1 MPAIDRVRWQQL
13 SPHLDRA
20 LEMTLPE
27 RVGWLETMG
36 TSDPALAAD
45 LRALLDAHAA
55 ATTEGFLKSPPLW
68 PLHDP
73 TLAGRTLGAYTLE
86 APIGQGG
93 MGSVWRARRSDD
105 QFEGVAAIKLLNLAL
120 IGRKGAERFKREASI
135 LAKLHHPNIARLL
148 DAGLSEFGQPF
159 LVLEY
164 VEGERIDHYCDAR
177 RLSIDAR
184 LRLFIDVLAAVGHA
198 HASLIVHR
206 DIKPSNLLVTQSGV
220 VKLLDFGIAKLL
232 ADHPG
237 TDARGDVTQEDTR
250 VLTPEFAAPE
260 QIIGSAVTT
269 ATDVYALG
277 LLLFLLLSGQ
287 QPRAVASRSPA
298 DWVKAIVD
306 CDTPRLSEQATTGV
320 ALEHAR
326 KRATTPDKLRRQL
339 AGDLEN
345 IVAKALKPDPRERY
359 ESVTRFADDIRR
371 HLNDEPVS
379 ARPDTLAYRLGKFVR
394 KHRVGVATAAL
405 TGCAL
410 VGATGMA
417 TWQMLEARAQRDE
430 AVYQTRRAQAVND
443 FMNVM
448 MADVGPDGR
457 SLTPLELLDKG
468 RTLLETQYGSDP
480 AFVAGILVNIAG
492 RYMDLGRIDKELETL
507 EQAERIAR
515 ARNDNELLAN
525 VQCNTV
531 DTEVRLGRK
540 ERAIARMDEARQA
553 LAHVAHPRNGLRV
566 SCLYAE
572 SYLEWA
578 LGHLDTAIDRA
589 QAALVLVERSGIE
602 NLNYTMMLSTLSG
615 LYADKG
621 MLKEANDYNHRT
633 RDSFDRTG
641 RGGTMGRLITD
652 HTESVHL
659 LKFGEVKAAEALQR
673 SVIERMRGK
682 DVEKVMPPE
691 FASHYGTILSILGR
705 SDDAIGW
712 LRFAV
717 SRARSDH
724 NELVEARSKVRLASA
739 LIRMSNATEAET
751 LLDEASVVFASRFG
765 DYRSQYTDT
774 AHAHAELRLVQ
785 QRFDEARQEIES
797 LLRDLGYQQQGPA
810 AKLEQPL
817 LTAAEICLQSGDLD
831 AAESY
836 ARAALSAAQEIAPD
850 AQRSADVGRAFALIG
865 RARYARGDA
874 RGALDAFERARA
886 PIANGLG
893 DDHPL
898 VREIATRIAKLG

>member
-1 MPAIDRVRWQQL
+1 MPAIDRARWQQL

-20 LEMTLPE
+20 LELPIAE
-27 RVGWLETMG
+27 RAGWLESVRTA
-36 TSDPALAAD
+36 DPALADD
-45 LRALLDAHAA
+45 LRALLDAHAS
-55 ATTEGFLKSPPLW
+55 ATTEGFLKTAPLW
-68 PLHDP
+68 PLHDA

-86 APIGQGG
+86 TPIGQGG
-93 MGSVWRARRSDD
+93 MGGVWRARRSDQ

-135 LAKLHHPNIARLL
+135 LARLQHPNIARLL
-148 DAGLSEFGQPF
+148 DAGVSELGQPY

-164 VEGERIDHYCDAR
+164 VEGERIDHYCDSR
-177 RLSIDAR
+177 RLSVDAR

-198 HASLIVHR
+198 HALLIVHR
-206 DIKPSNLLVTQSGV
+206 DIKPSNLLVTRDGV

-232 ADHPG
+232 ADHPD
-237 TDARGDVTQEDTR
+237 TDARGDATQEDTR

-260 QIIGSAVTT
+260 QIIGSGVTT

-277 LLLFLLLSGQ
+277 LLLYLLLSGQ
-287 QPRAVASRSPA
+287 HPRAMGARSPA
-298 DWVKAIVD
+298 DWMTMLVD
-306 CDTPRLSEQATTGV
+306 RDMPRLSDQAKAAPV
-320 ALEHAR
+320 LEVR
-326 KRATTPDKLRRQL
+326 KRATTREKLRRQL
-339 AGDLEN
+339 AGDLDN
-345 IVAKALKPDPRERY
+345 IVAKALKPEPRERY

-371 HLNDEPVS
+371 HLNDEPVT
-379 ARPDTLAYRLGKFVR
+379 ARPDTLAYRLGKFAR
-394 KHRVGVATAAL
+394 KHRVGVATATL

-410 VGATGMA
+410 IGATGVA

-430 AVYQTRRAQAVND
+430 ALYQTRRAQAVND

-468 RTLLETQYGSDP
+468 RMLLETQYGGDP

-515 ARNDNELLAN
+515 ARHDNELLAN

-540 ERAIARMDEARQA
+540 DRAIARMDEARQA
-553 LAHVAHPRNGLRV
+553 LAHVARPRNGLKV

-572 SYLEWA
+572 TYLEWA

-589 QAALVLVERSGIE
+589 QAALALVERSGIE

-621 MLKEANDYNHRT
+621 MLKEANDYNHQT
-633 RDSFDRTG
+633 RDSFERTG
-641 RGGTMGRLITD
+641 RGGTMGRLITE

-659 LKFGEVKAAEALQR
+659 MKFGEVKAAEALER

-682 DVEKVMPPE
+682 DAERVMPPE
-691 FASHYGTILSILGR
+691 FASHYGTILSVLGR

-717 SRARSDH
+717 SRARSDG
-724 NELVEARSKVRLASA
+724 NALVEARSKVRLAGA
-739 LIRMSNATEAET
+739 LIRMSNATQAEA
-751 LLDEASVVFASRFG
+751 LLDEASVVLANHFG
-765 DYRSQYTDT
+765 DYQSQFVDT
-774 AHAHAELRLVQ
+774 ARMHAELRMVQ
-785 QRFDEARQEIES
+785 RRFDDARREIDS
-797 LLRDLGYQQQGPA
+797 LLRDLGYPQSGIA
-810 AKLEQPL
+810 SKIEQPL
-817 LTAAEICLQSGDLD
+817 LSAAEIGLLSGDYD
-831 AAESY
+831 AAEGY
-836 ARAALSAAQEIAPD
+836 ARAALSAAQEVARDP
-850 AQRSADVGRAFALIG
+850 QQSADVGRALMLIG
-865 RARYARGDA
+865 RARYAKGDP
-874 RGALDAFERARA
+874 RGALDAFERARV

-893 DDHPL
+893 DGHS
-898 VREIATRIAKLG
+898 VARELATWIAKLG

>member
-1 MPAIDRVRWQQL
+1 MPAIDRTRWLEL

-20 LEMTLPE
+20 LELSSAE
-27 RVGWLETMG
+27 RAGWLDSVRMT
-36 TSDPALAAD
+36 DPALADD
-45 LRALLDAHAA
+45 LRALLDAHAS
-55 ATTEGFLKSPPLW
+55 ATTEGFLKAAPLW
-68 PLHDP
+68 PLHDA

-86 APIGQGG
+86 TPIGQGG
-93 MGSVWRARRSDD
+93 MGGVWRARRSDH

-135 LAKLHHPNIARLL
+135 LARLQHPNIARLL
-148 DAGLSEFGQPF
+148 DAGVSEFGQPY

-164 VEGERIDHYCDAR
+164 VEGERIDHYCDSL
-177 RLSIDAR
+177 RLSVDAR
-184 LRLFIDVLAAVGHA
+184 LRLFIDVLAAVEHA

-206 DIKPSNLLVTQSGV
+206 DIKPSNLLVTRNGV

-232 ADHPG
+232 EDHPG
-237 TDARGDVTQEDTR
+237 TEGHGDLTQGDTR
-250 VLTPEFAAPE
+250 ALTPEFAAPE

-277 LLLFLLLSGQ
+277 LLLYLLLSGQ
-287 QPRAVASRSPA
+287 HPRAIGSRSPA
-298 DWVKAIVD
+298 DWVKTIVER
-306 CDTPRLSEQATTGV
+306 DTPRLSDQAKAV
-320 ALEHAR
+320 PVLAAR
-326 KRATTPDKLRRQL
+326 NRATTPERLRRQL
-339 AGDLEN
+339 AGDLDN
-345 IVAKALKPDPRERY
+345 IVAKALKSEPRERY

-371 HLNDEPVS
+371 HLNDEPVT
-379 ARPDTLAYRLGKFVR
+379 ARPDTLAYRLDKFVR

-405 TGCAL
+405 TGCVL
-410 VGATGMA
+410 VGATGVA

-430 AVYQTRRAQAVND
+430 ALYQTRRAQAVND

-468 RTLLETQYGSDP
+468 RTLLETQYGGDP
-480 AFVAGILVNIAG
+480 AFVAGILVSIAG

-515 ARNDNELLAN
+515 SRHDDELLAN

-540 ERAIARMDEARQA
+540 DRAVERMDEARRA
-553 LAHVAHPRNGLRV
+553 LAHVARPRNGLKV

-572 SYLEWA
+572 TFLEWA

-621 MLKEANDYNHRT
+621 MLKEANEYNHRT
-633 RDSFDRTG
+633 RDSFERTG
-641 RGGTMGRLITD
+641 RGGTMGRLITE

-659 LKFGEVKAAEALQR
+659 MEFGEVKTAEVVER

-682 DVEKVMPPE
+682 DAEKSMPPE
-691 FASHYGTILSILGR
+691 FASQYGTMLSLLGR
-705 SDDAIGW
+705 PDDAIGW
-712 LRFAV
+712 LRSAV
-717 SRARSDH
+717 SRAHSDG
-724 NELVEARSKVRLASA
+724 NPLVEARSKVRLAAA
-739 LIRMSNATEAET
+739 LIRTSNATEAET
-751 LLDEASVVFASRFG
+751 LLDEAAVVLANRFG
-765 DYRSQYTDT
+765 DYQSQFADS
-774 AHAHAELRLVQ
+774 ARVHAELRMVQ
-785 QRFDEARQEIES
+785 RRFDDARREIDA
-797 LLRDLGYQQQGPA
+797 LLRDLGYPQSAVA
-810 AKLEQPL
+810 AKVEQAL
-817 LTAAEICLQSGDLD
+817 LSATEICLLSGDLD

-836 ARAALSAAQEIAPD
+836 ARAALSAAQDVARD
-850 AQRSADVGRAFALIG
+850 AQQSADVGHALALLG
-865 RARYARGDA
+865 RVRYAKGDL
-874 RGALDAFERARA
+874 RGALDAFERARK
-886 PIANGLG
+886 PVANGLG
-893 DDHPL
+893 SDHPL
-898 VREIATRIAKLG
+898 ARELATWIAKLG